1 MRRSLSRPRPRA
13 AELLDETRGEWC
25 EWLSAYGARLERDG
39 RDADERAREMR
50 ANSPK
55 FVPREW
61 MLAQAYE
68 AADRGDL
75 SVLRELYALLTSPY
89 DEHPDLEEKYYQ
101 RTPDAY
107 RQKAGIAFFS

>member
-1 MRRSLSRPRPRA
+1 M

-25 EWLSAYGARLERDG
+25 EWLSAYGARLKRDA

-50 ANSPK
+50 TTSPK
-55 FVPREW
+55 YVPREW

-75 SVLRELYALLTSPY
+75 SVLHELYALLTSPC
-89 DEHPDLEEKYYQ
+89 DAHRPNPRHPSAARASRPPRRSASSARAQ
-101 RTPDAY
+101 TARAS
-107 RQKAGIAFFS
+107 QV